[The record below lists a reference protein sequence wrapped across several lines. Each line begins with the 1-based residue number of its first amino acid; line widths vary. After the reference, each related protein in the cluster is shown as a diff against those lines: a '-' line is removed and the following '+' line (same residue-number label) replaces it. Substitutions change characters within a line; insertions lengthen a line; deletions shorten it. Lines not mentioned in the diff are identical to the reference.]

1 MDGRETHFREV
12 FLFGVLNAR
21 RVYKAE
27 RPSQS

>member
-12 FLFGVLNAR
+12 FLFRVLHARGVR
-21 RVYKAE
+21 KAE